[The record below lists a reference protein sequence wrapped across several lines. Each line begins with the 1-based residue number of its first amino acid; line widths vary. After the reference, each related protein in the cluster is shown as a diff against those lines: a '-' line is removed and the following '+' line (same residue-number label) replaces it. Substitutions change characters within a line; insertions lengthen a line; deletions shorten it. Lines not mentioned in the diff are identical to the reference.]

1 MIRQNSNCFG
11 LPRFALLQTT
21 LCKYSSKTGDS
32 KISGIKISINNSRF
46 NSCYFIFY
54 CPHPHFIKR
63 HRHNITSRFVRYGE
77 YIIIPP
83 STLYILGIVQALLFS
98 IFSNLPNNSFTSI
111 SLSFHRIV
119 ASLRCRCKGVY
130 KVFTDEQGR
139 ALRFCEKSSLRPAV
153 TRYLFSKT
161 LYVLTSTPKSP

>member
-1 MIRQNSNCFG
+1 MIAGSTPAILFSIS
-11 LPRFALLQTT
+11 ALSL
-21 LCKYSSKTGDS
+21 
-32 KISGIKISINNSRF
+32 
-46 NSCYFIFY
+46 YFIER
-54 CPHPHFIKR
+54 CR
-63 HRHNITSRFVRYGE
+63 RNITPPFCQIRGVYHYPTLLPIYSRNSAGT
-77 YIIIPP
+77 I
-83 STLYILGIVQALLFS
+83 FS